1 MNYSKFILINNQN
14 IEILFY
20 LLKLF
25 INLFG
30 FKKKSIL
37 SSNNLIL
44 GYWTYIIW
52 IRVIIY
58 WGIKQITENMPFLWI
73 LIIKLNLVDL

>member
-1 MNYSKFILINNQN
+1 MNYSKLILINNQN
-14 IEILFY
+14 IKILFY

-25 INLFG
+25 INLFE

>member
-1 MNYSKFILINNQN
+1 MNYSKLILINNQN
-14 IEILFY
+14 IKILFY

-58 WGIKQITENMPFLWI
+58 WGIKQITENMSFLWI

>member
-58 WGIKQITENMPFLWI
+58 WGIKQITENMPFFWI

>member
-1 MNYSKFILINNQN
+1 MNYSKLILINNQN
-14 IEILFY
+14 IKILFY

-44 GYWTYIIW
+44 GHWTYIIW

-58 WGIKQITENMPFLWI
+58 WGIKQITENMSFLWI